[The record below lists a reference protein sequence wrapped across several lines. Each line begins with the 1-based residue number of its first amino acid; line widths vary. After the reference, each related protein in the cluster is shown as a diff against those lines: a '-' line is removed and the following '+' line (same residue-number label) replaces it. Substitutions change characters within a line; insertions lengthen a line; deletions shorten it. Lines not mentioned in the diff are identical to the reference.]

1 MKTQTRKTTRT
12 VILGAGFGGLAV
24 ALHLACHARRHP
36 EHEVILIDR
45 RNYHL
50 LQGKLPEVAAGH
62 VAPEEVMI
70 PLAGLLRG
78 RGITFRQAQVLE
90 VDFTQR
96 AVHTD
101 RGYIAYDHLVIAVGS
116 TTAFYNIPG
125 LREHALTL
133 KSIGDAV
140 AIRAAVERQFAVAAH
155 EPEPGRRRA
164 LLTFVIGGGGW
175 SGVEIAAALAERAAT
190 LAAAYGLS
198 PDEPRV
204 VIVEAA
210 PTLLPGSDPW
220 LIDTVTRTLKAARV
234 EMRCGLPVTGAQA
247 GRLLLAD
254 GSGVEG
260 GLIIW
265 TGGVRAREVGDANS
279 LLRGQ
284 ANRIVVDPALAVP
297 SHPEVYVVGDAA
309 WVMDPH
315 TGVPTAPSAQLALQ
329 QGEHVAGNILADLE
343 NRPRKAYRPH
353 LKGVLISLGR
363 RSGAAVV
370 ARFRFG
376 GRAARWLK
384 RLNDYR
390 YLAIIGAL
398 GWRLGL
404 WHWPGTRHRLGS
416 APASAVRRYE

>member
-1 MKTQTRKTTRT
+1 MIMKTPTRNTTRT

-24 ALHLACHARRHP
+24 ALHLARHAYRHP

-50 LQGKLPEVAAGH
+50 LQGKLPEVAAGR

-70 PLAGLLRG
+70 PLVRLLRG
-78 RGITFRQAQVLE
+78 RAVTFRRAQVSGI
-90 VDFTQR
+90 DFAER
-96 AVHTD
+96 VVCTD
-101 RGYIAYDHLVIAVGS
+101 RGLIAYDHLVIAVGS

-125 LREHALTL
+125 LEEHALTL
-133 KSIGDAV
+133 KSVGDAL
-140 AIRAAVERQFAVAAH
+140 AIRAAVERQFAAAAH
-155 EPEPGRRRA
+155 EPDPRRRRTQ
-164 LLTFVIGGGGW
+164 LTFVVGGGGW
-175 SGVEIAAALAERAAT
+175 SGVEIAAELAERAAA

-198 PDEPRV
+198 SDEPHIM
-204 VIVEAA
+204 IVEAA

-220 LIDTVTRTLKAARV
+220 LVDTVTRTLKAMHV
-234 EMRCGLPVTGAQA
+234 EMRSGLPVTGAQA

-254 GSGVEG
+254 GSSVEG

-265 TGGVRAREVGDANS
+265 TGGVRAREVGDANA

-284 ANRIVVDPALAVP
+284 ANRIVVDPTLAVP
-297 SHPEVYVVGDAA
+297 GHPEVYVVGDAA
-309 WVMDPH
+309 WVVDPR
-315 TGVPTAPSAQLALQ
+315 TGAPTSPSAQLALQ
-329 QGEHVAGNILADLE
+329 QGEHVAENILADLE
-343 NRPRKAYRPH
+343 SRPRQAYRPH

-363 RSGAAVV
+363 RNGAAIV

-390 YLAIIGAL
+390 YLFIIGAL

-404 WHWPGTRHRLGS
+404 WHRPDARGRLEPT
-416 APASAVRRYE
+416 PASATRQ